1 VSAPL
6 TFGVVFPP
14 SGPFGS
20 PDVFGD
26 VIDAI
31 EDLGYDDVWFGDHV
45 AVPHYASHLI
55 DPAWIE
61 PITACTMALART
73 TTLRVGT
80 DVLVVPYR
88 HPVLLA
94 KMAATADVLSAG
106 RLILGVGVGYL
117 RGEFAALD
125 ADHRRRGEATDD
137 YLAAMQC
144 LWEAGGA
151 PASFRGAMVEFEDVC
166 VGPTPTAGT
175 VPVWVG
181 GNARAALRR
190 AARFGRGWHPLFPTP
205 EAYRLG
211 RTEID
216 DERASS
222 DPFTWS
228 ISLAT
233 TKVLDRGETLEA
245 TSWGDTPDVPEDF
258 GYAPAIPT
266 TAEHRVRFV
275 GDADQLAE
283 DVREYAAAGV
293 EHFTLRFA
301 ATGTDVS
308 VPDFLGQLERFAHEV
323 RPRVA
328 DLSESSFVKEEDR

>member
-1 VSAPL
+1 VSAGP

-14 SGPFGS
+14 AGPFGS
-20 PDVFGD
+20 PGVFGD

-31 EDLGYDDVWFGDHV
+31 ESLGYSDVWFGDHI

-55 DPAWIE
+55 DPAWLE

-73 TTLRVGT
+73 TRLRVGT

-94 KMAATADVLSAG
+94 KMAATADALSAG

-125 ADHRRRGEATDD
+125 AEYVRRGEVTDEH
-137 YLAAMQC
+137 LAAMQR
-144 LWEAGGA
+144 LWRAGGA
-151 PASFRGAMVEFEDVC
+151 PTCFYGTVVDFEDVC
-166 VGPTPTAGT
+166 VGPAPVAGT
-175 VPVWVG
+175 LPIWVG

-190 AARFGRGWHPLFPTP
+190 AARFGQGWHPLFPTP
-205 EAYRLG
+205 EEYRLG
-211 RTEID
+211 RTAIED
-216 DERASS
+216 LRNSS

-233 TKVLDRGETLEA
+233 TKVLERGETLEA
-245 TSWGDTPDVPEDF
+245 TSWGDTPDIPDDF
-258 GYAPAIPT
+258 DYAPPIPMT
-266 TAEHRVRFV
+266 EEHRVRFV
-275 GDADQLAE
+275 GDADQVAE
-283 DVREYAAAGV
+283 DVREYVAAGV

-301 ATGTDVS
+301 ATGTDVT
-308 VPDFLGQLERFAHEV
+308 VPAFLGQLERFAREV
-323 RPRVA
+323 VPLVA
-328 DLSESSFVKEEDR
+328 EISGSSLVKEEGR